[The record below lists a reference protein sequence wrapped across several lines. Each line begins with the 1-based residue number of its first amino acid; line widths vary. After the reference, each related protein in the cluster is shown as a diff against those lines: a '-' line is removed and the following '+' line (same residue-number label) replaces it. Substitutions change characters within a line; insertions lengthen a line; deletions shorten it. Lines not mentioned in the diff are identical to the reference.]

1 MASTTLESYY
11 TDAPDNYN
19 ITGIIHVGANSAEEF
34 NFYDGFPGPKLYFEP
49 IPHVAQKI
57 KDKIG
62 AATLVTVEV
71 LACGSQN
78 LDEITL
84 HVTANDGNSSSIL
97 DGRNSGH
104 FAKYQIDTQSD
115 ILVKMVRLDTYM
127 ETHLPYLERL
137 GAPLPPYN
145 TLVIDTE
152 GYDLEVLK
160 GAEITLKSINY
171 LMVECWAD
179 NFFIGAPSFDEQNGW
194 ILSHGFELVRSD
206 WFGDNFEVRPPAPAV
221 LLDPS
226 FGNHI
231 YKRAL
236 V

>member
-34 NFYDGFPGPKLYFEP
+34 NFYDGFSGPKLYFEP

-62 AATLVTVEV
+62 AAMATASTLVTVEV

-84 HVTANDGNSSSIL
+84 HVAANDGNSSSIL

-137 GAPLPPYN
+137 GVSLHPYN

-152 GYDLEVLK
+152 GYDLEILK

-194 ILSHGFELVRSD
+194 ILSHGFERIRSD
-206 WFGDNFEVRPPAPAV
+206 WFGGLGGVN
-221 LLDPS
+221 PS